1 MAIFTGYVSHYQ
13 RLSHRQKIFTAGQD
27 VPGQLWVVAWA
38 LRPPLGSLD
47 FGTFEPKVH
56 PIYFSIYIYTY
67 EYIIMIIYIYIYIYL
82 AQNWWAS
89 WGWSGTPKFR
99 QKTWVECTGSRQ
111 SPWGHPSAIGHSR
124 RPDGKLCFQMGI
136 SHVSS
141 VQNCY
146 EGIYKGVNL

>member
-56 PIYFSIYIYTY
+56 PIYFSIYIYIYT
-67 EYIIMIIYIYIYIYL
+67 YIYIYIWHRTDGPLGDDPAPQNFARKPGWNVLDPDNRPEATHLPSVTQGDLMGSCAFRWGLAMWAAFKTAMKEFIRELTYSIYL
-82 AQNWWAS
+82 
-89 WGWSGTPKFR
+89 
-99 QKTWVECTGSRQ
+99 
-111 SPWGHPSAIGHSR
+111 
-124 RPDGKLCFQMGI
+124 LMG
-136 SHVSS
+136 
-141 VQNCY
+141 
-146 EGIYKGVNL
+146 